1 MNLTKHTVLGLAA
14 ALIGAAPAFA
24 DDTIKIGMIG
34 PYSGIYSDL
43 GKRQQNGANLYVK
56 LHNGRI
62 AGKKAELLFRDDNN
76 GSPEVAKRLSQE
88 LATRDNVDILSGYI
102 STPSAMSSVPVATAA
117 KKPMLIIQ
125 AATSGITEKSPYV
138 ARLSYTI
145 GQVAAPLGTWAAK
158 NGIKT
163 VFTLVSDYGPGY
175 NGLAAF
181 SKTYVAAGGKIIGG
195 VKVPLASLE
204 FGPFVQ
210 RAKDA
215 KPDAV
220 FIFVPAGETATAL
233 MKTVAE
239 RELGKANIRLITTGD
254 VVSESGLDAIGD
266 SALGVISA
274 FHYSTAHDSPENKTF
289 IDAYTNEYGTKVRP
303 DFIAMQSY
311 DTMATIDAIATQ
323 LRGDLDPDKFVA
335 ALKNFK
341 LNSPRGP
348 IVIDGDTRE
357 VIQDVYIRKVERRNG
372 RLENIEF
379 DKIAAVH
386 DPGK

>member
-1 MNLTKHTVLGLAA
+1 MRLAIYAVLGVAG
-14 ALIGAAPAFA
+14 ALLGSTPSIAG
-24 DDTIKIGMIG
+24 DTIKIGMIG
-34 PYSGIYSDL
+34 PYSGLYADL
-43 GKRQQNGANLYVK
+43 AKRQQNGANLYLK
-56 LHNGRI
+56 LHDGRM
-62 AGKKAELLFRDDNN
+62 AGKKVDLLFRDDNN
-76 GSPEVAKRLSQE
+76 GSPDVAKRLSQE
-88 LATRDNVDILSGYI
+88 LAIRDNVDILSGYI
-102 STPSAMSSVPVATAA
+102 STPSAMSSGPVATAA

-181 SKTYVAAGGKIIGG
+181 SKTFTAGGGKIVGG
-195 VKVPLASLE
+195 IKVPLANLE

-239 RELGKANIRLITTGD
+239 RGLSKAGIRVITSGD

-266 SALGVISA
+266 SALGVISS
-274 FHYSTAHDSPENKTF
+274 FHYSTAHDSPENKAF
-289 IDAYTNEYGTKVRP
+289 IEAYAKEFGTKVRP
-303 DFIAMQSY
+303 DFIAIQAY
-311 DTMATIDAIATQ
+311 DTMATIDIIATQ
-323 LRGDLDPDKFVA
+323 LKGDLDPKKFIA

-341 LNSPRGP
+341 LNSPRGS
-348 IVIDGDTRE
+348 IVIDANTRE
-357 VIQDVYIRKVERRNG
+357 VVQDVYIRRVERRSG

>member
-1 MNLTKHTVLGLAA
+1 VKLAKYVLLGLAA

-24 DDTIKIGMIG
+24 GDTIKIGMIG
-34 PYSGIYSDL
+34 PYSGIYADL
-43 GKRQQNGANLYVK
+43 GRQQQNGANLYLK
-56 LHNGRI
+56 LHNERM
-62 AGKKAELLFRDDNN
+62 AGKKVELLYRDDNN
-76 GSPEVAKRLSQE
+76 GSAEVAKRLSQE

-102 STPSAMSSVPVATAA
+102 STPSAMASESIAAAA

-145 GQVAAPLGTWAAK
+145 GQVVAPLGTWAAK

-181 SKTYVAAGGKIIGG
+181 TKTYTAAGGNIIGG
-195 VKVPLASLE
+195 VKVPLGNLE

-215 KPDAV
+215 KPDSV
-220 FIFVPAGETATAL
+220 FIFVPAGATATAL

-239 RELGKANIRLITTGD
+239 RELRKAGIRLITSGD
-254 VVSESGLDAIGD
+254 VVSEDGLDAIGD
-266 SALGVISA
+266 SAIGVISS
-274 FHYSTAHDSPENKTF
+274 FHYSTAHESPENKIF
-289 IDAYTNEYGTKVRP
+289 IDAYVKAYGTKQRP
-303 DFIAMQSY
+303 DFIAMQAY
-311 DTMATIDAIATQ
+311 DTMATIDTIATQ
-323 LRGDLDPDKFVA
+323 LKGNLDPDKFIA
-335 ALKNFK
+335 ELKNFK

-348 IVIDGDTRE
+348 IEIDAKTRE

-379 DKIAAVH
+379 DKIPAVH

>member
-1 MNLTKHTVLGLAA
+1 M
-14 ALIGAAPAFA
+14 
-24 DDTIKIGMIG
+24 
-34 PYSGIYSDL
+34 
-43 GKRQQNGANLYVK
+43 
-56 LHNGRI
+56 
-62 AGKKAELLFRDDNN
+62 AGKKVELLYRDDNN
-76 GSPEVAKRLSQE
+76 GSAEVAKRLSQE

-102 STPSAMSSVPVATAA
+102 STPSAMASGPIATAA

-145 GQVAAPLGTWAAK
+145 GQVVAPLGTWAAK

-163 VFTLVSDYGPGY
+163 VFTLVSDFGPGY

-181 SKTYVAAGGKIIGG
+181 TKTYTAAGGKIVGG
-195 VKVPLASLE
+195 VKVPLGNLE

-220 FIFVPAGETATAL
+220 FIFVPAGANATAL

-239 RELGKANIRLITTGD
+239 RELRKAGIRLITSGD
-254 VVSESGLDAIGD
+254 VVSETGIDAIGD
-266 SALGVISA
+266 SAIDVISS
-274 FHYSTAHDSPENKTF
+274 FHYSTAHDSPENKAF
-289 IDAYTNEYGTKVRP
+289 IEAYVKEYGTKGRP
-303 DFIAMQSY
+303 DFIAMQAY
-311 DTMATIDAIATQ
+311 DAMATIDAIATQ
-323 LRGDLDPDKFVA
+323 LKGDLDPDKFIA

-348 IVIDGDTRE
+348 IMIDADTRE
-357 VIQDVYIRKVERRNG
+357 VVQDVYIRKVERRNG

>member
-1 MNLTKHTVLGLAA
+1 VKLAKYVLLGLAA

-24 DDTIKIGMIG
+24 GDTIKIGMIG
-34 PYSGIYSDL
+34 PYSGIYADL
-43 GKRQQNGANLYVK
+43 GRQQQNGANLYLK
-56 LHNGRI
+56 LHNERM
-62 AGKKAELLFRDDNN
+62 AGKKVELLYRDDNN
-76 GSPEVAKRLSQE
+76 GSAEVAKRLSQE

-102 STPSAMSSVPVATAA
+102 STPSAMASESIAAAA

-145 GQVAAPLGTWAAK
+145 GQVVAPLGTWAAK

-181 SKTYVAAGGKIIGG
+181 TKTYTAAGGNIIGG
-195 VKVPLASLE
+195 VKVPLGNLE

-210 RAKDA
+210 RPKDA

-220 FIFVPAGETATAL
+220 FIFVPAGATATAL

-239 RELGKANIRLITTGD
+239 RELRKAGIRLITSGD
-254 VVSESGLDAIGD
+254 VVSEDGLDAIGD
-266 SALGVISA
+266 SAIGVISS
-274 FHYSTAHDSPENKTF
+274 FHYSTAHESPENKIF
-289 IDAYTNEYGTKVRP
+289 IDAYVKAYGTKQRP
-303 DFIAMQSY
+303 DFIAMQAY
-311 DTMATIDAIATQ
+311 DTMATIDTIATQ
-323 LRGDLDPDKFVA
+323 LKGNLDPDKFIA
-335 ALKNFK
+335 ELKNFK

-348 IVIDGDTRE
+348 IEIDAKTRE

-379 DKIAAVH
+379 DKIPAVH

>member
-1 MNLTKHTVLGLAA
+1 MKMAKYILLGLAA
-14 ALIGAAPAFA
+14 ALISSAPASA
-24 DDTIKIGMIG
+24 GDTIKIGMIG
-34 PYSGIYSDL
+34 PYSGIYADL
-43 GKRQQNGANLYVK
+43 GRQQQNGANLYLK
-56 LHNGRI
+56 LHDGRM
-62 AGKKAELLFRDDNN
+62 AGKKVELLYRDDNN
-76 GSPEVAKRLSQE
+76 GSAEVAKRLSQE
-88 LATRDNVDILSGYI
+88 LATRENVDILSGYV
-102 STPSAMSSVPVATAA
+102 STPSAMASAPIAAAA

-145 GQVAAPLGTWAAK
+145 GQVVAPLGVWAAK

-181 SKTYVAAGGKIIGG
+181 TKTYTEAGGKIIGG
-195 VKVPLASLE
+195 VKVPLGNLE

-220 FIFVPAGETATAL
+220 FIFVPAGATATAL

-239 RELGKANIRLITTGD
+239 RELRKAGIRLITSGD
-254 VVSESGLDAIGD
+254 VVSEDGLDAIGD
-266 SALGVISA
+266 SAIGVISS
-274 FHYSTAHDSPENKTF
+274 FHYSLAHQSPENKIF
-289 IDAYTNEYGTKVRP
+289 IDAYVKAYGTKQPP
-303 DFIAMQSY
+303 DFIAVQAY
-311 DTMATIDAIATQ
+311 DTMATIDTIATQ
-323 LRGDLDPDKFVA
+323 LKGNLDPDKFIA

-348 IVIDGDTRE
+348 IEIDAKTRE
-357 VIQDVYIRKVERRNG
+357 VIQDVYIRKVERRDG
-372 RLENIEF
+372 RLENVEF
-379 DKIAAVH
+379 DKIPAVH